1 MKPSHTAI
9 KALDRVLGL
18 DVAKASV
25 VLFDPVSGR
34 TCSVANNHKS
44 LLAALRPFAGYDLLV
59 CEATGGHERTT
70 LEAALEVGLAAHRAD
85 AAKVK
90 HYIRSLGG
98 AAKTDAIDARWLSR
112 YGQERGSTLIRW
124 QAPDAERDTLAS
136 LVRLRQDLVNQRT
149 AAKNRRGAPC
159 ADLAAHFLDK
169 QIRFLNG
176 QIAQLDK
183 AIAQLLK
190 TSPALA
196 DAAQRLRRH
205 KGFGAVTISTLIAL
219 LPELGQLNR
228 RQAASLARLA
238 PHPTDSGQT
247 SPRRR
252 TGRGGRDGLK
262 PALFMAAL
270 SAARHNQTLTIV
282 YQRLI
287 AAGKPKR
294 LAIVAIARKLI
305 VLANAALKPTCQL
318 T

>member
-18 DVAKASV
+18 DVAKANV

-34 TCSVANNHKS
+34 TCTVANNRKS
-44 LLAALRPFAGYDLLV
+44 LVAALRPFADYDLLV
-59 CEATGGHERTT
+59 CEATGGHERAT
-70 LEAALEVGLAAHRAD
+70 LEAALEVGLPAHRAD

-90 HYIRSLGG
+90 YYIRSLGG
-98 AAKTDAIDARWLSR
+98 AAKTDAIDARWLSC
-112 YGQERGSTLIRW
+112 YGQDRGAALSRW

-136 LVRLRQDLVNQRT
+136 LVRLRQDLVSQRT
-149 AAKNRRGAPC
+149 AAKNRRSAPC
-159 ADLAAHFLDK
+159 ADVAARFLDK
-169 QIRFLNG
+169 QIHFLSG
-176 QIAQLDK
+176 QIAQIDK
-183 AIAQLLK
+183 AIAQLMK

-205 KGFGAVTISTLIAL
+205 KGFGAVAVSTLIAL
-219 LPELGQLNR
+219 MPELGQLNR

-238 PHPTDSGQT
+238 PHPKDSGQN

-252 TGRGGRDGLK
+252 TGQGGRDGLK

-270 SAARHNQTLTIV
+270 TAARHNPTLRTV
-282 YQRLI
+282 YERLV

-294 LAIVAIARKLI
+294 LALVAIARKLI
-305 VLANAALKPTCQL
+305 VLANAALKPTPQL

>member
-9 KALDRVLGL
+9 KAYDRVLGL
-18 DVAKASV
+18 DVAKATV

-34 TCSVANNHKS
+34 TWTVTNNRKT
-44 LLAALRPFAGYDLLV
+44 LAAALRPFADYELLV
-59 CEATGGHERTT
+59 CEATGGHERAA
-70 LEAALEVGLAAHRAD
+70 LEAALQLGLPAHRAD

-98 AAKTDAIDARWLSR
+98 AAKTDAIDARWLCR
-112 YGQERGSTLIRW
+112 YGQERGVALVRW

-136 LVRLRQDLVNQRT
+136 LVRLRQDLVSQRT
-149 AAKNRRGAPC
+149 AAKNRRSAPC
-159 ADLAAHFLDK
+159 AKIAAGFLDK
-169 QIRFLNG
+169 QIRFLG
-176 QIAQLDK
+176 DQITQLDK

-190 TSPALA
+190 TNATLA

-205 KGFGAVTISTLIAL
+205 KGFGAVAVSTMLAL
-219 LPELGQLNR
+219 LPELGHLNR

-238 PHPTDSGQT
+238 PHPNDSGLT
-247 SPRRR
+247 NARRR

-270 SAARHNQTLTIV
+270 SAARHNPTLRTV
-282 YQRLI
+282 YERLI
-287 AAGKPKR
+287 DAGKPKR

-305 VLANAALKPTCQL
+305 VLANAALKPSTQL